1 MQYHGEN
8 DALALEYK
16 LEYGC
21 ATRNLDI
28 PDVVDDPL
36 GQRVSGALGLSFQ
49 KKLLDLCQ
57 GVGCNGSIETRPPEA
72 CRPPAVTC

>member
-36 GQRVSGALGLSFQ
+36 GQRVSGVLGLSFQ
-49 KKLLDLCQ
+49 KKLLDLVRTSEPSPLLNNA
-57 GVGCNGSIETRPPEA
+57 GNLSLVRVDTL
-72 CRPPAVTC
+72 

>member
-36 GQRVSGALGLSFQ
+36 GQRVSGVLGLSFQ
-49 KKLLDLCQ
+49 KKLLDLVQ
-57 GVGCNGSIETRPPEA
+57 TSEPSPLLNPGSWLQW
-72 CRPPAVTC
+72 